1 METNKY
7 HQEPRIQNMINQLSN
22 LADKH
27 GEPPDPDPDDEH
39 IIRSK
44 YGDNL
49 IIQYIPGDGLYFIV
63 STSDLGAE
71 EIVIDVHDAKDLE
84 KIGTII
90 AKAIFGKAIG
100 LLQEE

>member
-1 METNKY
+1 MGTDKY
-7 HQEPRIQNMINQLSN
+7 HQEPRIQDMINQLSD
-22 LADKH
+22 LADKY
-27 GEPPDPDPDDEH
+27 GEPPDPDSDDEH
-39 IIRSK
+39 VIRSR

-49 IIQYIPGDGLYFIV
+49 IVQYIPGDGLYFII

-71 EIVIDVHDAKDLE
+71 EIVIDVHNVKDLE